1 MSEIKDR
8 EEVELLRKE
17 LADVSAFVRERVEPA
32 HEERVRLRKAIEALT
47 SEQREG
53 RRSGVLEDH
62 PHPSPLDSGFRRNDG
77 NVPSRERGHLGG
89 GHPLRTR
96 SAGSRP
102 GFQSLGLREGEGSL
116 YGVVRS
122 GPYAGCDVLD
132 LAIMRSM
139 QRAAASQMG
148 PDSVREWGIRL
159 KAAMDSVTAGKGDE
173 IVPSGMSYRLWE
185 DVHQETKVAGLF
197 NRIDMPTNPFDI
209 PLQLGDVNWYPGTEN
224 TAVAE
229 STPKTAKQT
238 LTAYELVAEVPWSLT
253 LEEDAVFAVLP
264 EVRRTLVRNAAEV
277 IDDVLLNADMTAT
290 NNINADST
298 TITTSTAGMAQY
310 LIGFN
315 GLLHLPLVE
324 NTGQSKGVAGEI
336 TAAGYLDLLKKLGK
350 YGVNARETV
359 FITDVATFVSSLGI
373 SAVETVDKLG
383 PQATI
388 LTGQLATVYGHPLI
402 VSGQMK
408 LADADGKVTD
418 GGNDT
423 DRGRVLCVNTSQWR
437 VGFRR
442 HLMIDTERDIQ
453 KRQNL
458 MVVSMRLAFADRTG
472 DPANAEHTA
481 LAYNISH

>member
-1 MSEIKDR
+1 MSEIKSK

-17 LADVSAFVRERVEPA
+17 IADVSTFVKERVEPA

-47 SEQREG
+47 SEQREY
-53 RRSGVLEDH
+53 RRSAVLDGGSGSDAH
-62 PHPSPLDSGFRRNDG
+62 P
-77 NVPSRERGHLGG
+77 
-89 GHPLRTR
+89 
-96 SAGSRP
+96 
-102 GFQSLGLREGEGSL
+102 
-116 YGVVRS
+116 VVKS
-122 GPYAGCDVLD
+122 GPYAGCDALD

-139 QRAAASQMG
+139 QKAAASQMG
-148 PDSVREWGIRL
+148 SDPVRKWEVRL

-173 IVPSGMSYRLWE
+173 IVPSGMSARLWE
-185 DVHQETKVAGLF
+185 GVHQETKVAGLF

-277 IDDVLLNADMTAT
+277 IDDVLLNADMTAA
-290 NNINADST
+290 NSINADST
-298 TITTSTAGMAQY
+298 TITTSTAGMAHY

-315 GLLHLPLVE
+315 GLIHLPLVD
-324 NTGQSKGVAGEI
+324 NTGQSKGIAGEI
-336 TAAGYLDLLKKLGK
+336 TAEAYLDLLKQLGK

-373 SAVETVDKLG
+373 STVETVDKLG

-402 VSGQMK
+402 VSNQMR

-418 GGNDT
+418 GGNT
-423 DRGRVLCVNTSQWR
+423 ADRGRVLCVNTSQWR

-442 HLMIDTERDIQ
+442 NLMIETERDIQ
-453 KRQNL
+453 KRQNV
-458 MVVSMRLAFADRTG
+458 MVVSMRLAFAERTSDR
-472 DPANAEHTA
+472 ANAEHTA

>member
-1 MSEIKDR
+1 MSEIKGR

-17 LADVSAFVRERVEPA
+17 LADVSAFVKERVEPA

-47 SEQREG
+47 SEQRES

-62 PHPSPLDSGFRRNDG
+62 PHPDPLDSGFRRNDG
-77 NVPSRERGHLGG
+77 VDR
-89 GHPLRTR
+89 
-96 SAGSRP
+96 
-102 GFQSLGLREGEGSL
+102 
-116 YGVVRS
+116 VVRS

-148 PDSVREWGIRL
+148 PDSVREWDARL

-173 IVPSGMSYRLWE
+173 LVPTGMSYRLWE

-472 DPANAEHTA
+472 DRANAEHTA

>member
-1 MSEIKDR
+1 MSESKGR

-53 RRSGVLEDH
+53 RRSGVLEE
-62 PHPSPLDSGFRRNDG
+62 PR
-77 NVPSRERGHLGG
+77 G

-102 GFQSLGLREGEGSL
+102 LTLREGDGYSPSPWSSPIEGEGSL

-173 IVPSGMSYRLWE
+173 LVPTGMSYRLWE

-224 TAVAE
+224 TAVAG

-238 LTAYELVAEVPWSLT
+238 LTAHELVAEVPWSLT
-253 LEEDAVFAVLP
+253 LEEDSVFAVLP

-277 IDDVLLNADMTAT
+277 IDDVLLNADKTGT
-290 NNINADST
+290 NSINADST
-298 TITTSTAGMAQY
+298 TITTSSAGMAQY

-324 NTGQSKGVAGEI
+324 NTGQAKSVAGEI

-350 YGVNARETV
+350 YGVNTREAV

-423 DRGRVLCVNTSQWR
+423 DRGRVLCVNTNQWR

-472 DPANAEHTA
+472 DRANAEHTA